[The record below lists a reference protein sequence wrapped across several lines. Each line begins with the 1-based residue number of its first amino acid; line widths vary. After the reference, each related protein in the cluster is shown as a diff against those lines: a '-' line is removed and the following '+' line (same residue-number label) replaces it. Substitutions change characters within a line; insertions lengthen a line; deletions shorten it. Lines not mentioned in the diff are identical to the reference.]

1 MPHAKAY
8 VKQADMLDQM
18 QQEAVNHAYEA
29 LHCNTQYM
37 DIAKHLRTHFDHCYG
52 PSWSCVVGKDF
63 GTSFAYEK
71 KHLIS
76 FELKGYTF
84 LLFRGA

>member
-8 VKQADMLDQM
+8 VKQADMLEQM

-29 LHCNTQYM
+29 LHCNNQYM
-37 DIAKHLRTHFDHCYG
+37 DIAKHVRTHFDRAYG

-63 GTSFAYEK
+63 GT
-71 KHLIS
+71 
-76 FELKGYTF
+76 
-84 LLFRGA
+84 